1 MQYERKIGIH
11 YDIKYYAKYSSTM
24 KKINLLILLLLI
36 VSSCRVKSQSKG
48 QVNFS
53 HEVFETVCLS
63 LADERCVVSEEMQ
76 LSKPH
81 LIKYVDDGIL
91 VVADNEKRRLLIFL
105 DTKTGK
111 SISFLQ
117 KGEASNQ
124 MTRVDNIWVLSDTIF
139 FMGNQDYKIGY
150 CHCPNDLNLQPKI
163 VQRFEEPI
171 MRAISLDDHN
181 FIYLPFEQGIR
192 LKKGSL
198 TNITDVYT
206 EFPYSDNQDSGSLNN
221 SLFQSYI
228 SFSPDRSNIV
238 LATLTWNIIEV
249 YNGDLKQRF
258 IIKGPDEIDS
268 NLAER
273 NVGGMSVLMQTSPWN
288 YYRGI
293 ACSNSQ
299 FMVGYIGVPL
309 TDRESYQCGIRS
321 ILSFDWNGTPLKE
334 YKLDKELDAFD
345 IDFATMTLYG
355 LVNTPYP
362 HIVKYNLNK

>member
-1 MQYERKIGIH
+1 MFKNIFFTFLFAICIISCSADSQKDNTIDINLAMFDTVYLNNSTEVLAVEEMHLAKPLI
-11 YDIKYYAKYSSTM
+11 IKY
-24 KKINLLILLLLI
+24 IEPDVLILGDNYRDYLF
-36 VSSCRVKSQSKG
+36 QSVDLKNG
-48 QVNFS
+48 K
-53 HEVFETVCLS
+53 T
-63 LADERCVVSEEMQ
+63 
-76 LSKPH
+76 SK
-81 LIKYVDDGIL
+81 LMKRGTSANQIL
-91 VVADNEKRRLLIFL
+91 
-105 DTKTGK
+105 
-111 SISFLQ
+111 
-117 KGEASNQ
+117 
-124 MTRVDNIWVLSDTIF
+124 RVDNLWNVSDTLYYLDTQE
-139 FMGNQDYKIGY
+139 NKIGY
-150 CHCPNDLNLQPKI
+150 YIWQDQSDPKFQI
-163 VQRFEEPI
+163 LKKVEEPI

-181 FIYLPFEQGIR
+181 FIYLPFEHGIR
-192 LKKGSL
+192 LKKGTL